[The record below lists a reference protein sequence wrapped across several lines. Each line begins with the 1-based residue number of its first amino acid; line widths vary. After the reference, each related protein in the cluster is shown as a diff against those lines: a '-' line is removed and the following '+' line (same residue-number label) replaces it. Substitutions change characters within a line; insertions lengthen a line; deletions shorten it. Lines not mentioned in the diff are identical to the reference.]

1 MSYKKLSAGS
11 APKSSTLLK
20 PFKFIQRRFFSPPT
34 GGITAKD
41 APQWRWSLHE
51 FHTWLAEYM
60 VEKGGADRGEATQI
74 ALRYH
79 DGLEGEMYYLSQ
91 RKWQDILGYDM
102 GKLVH
107 KRLQK
112 IRYRDGTTPA
122 VAMDEEG
129 NVRVY

>member
-1 MSYKKLSAGS
+1 M
-11 APKSSTLLK
+11 
-20 PFKFIQRRFFSPPT
+20 
-34 GGITAKD
+34 
-41 APQWRWSLHE
+41 
-51 FHTWLAEYM
+51 
-60 VEKGGADRGEATQI
+60 EKGGADRGEAAEI

-79 DGLEGEMYYLSQ
+79 DGLEGEMYYLSK
-91 RKWQDILGYDM
+91 REWQDILGHDM